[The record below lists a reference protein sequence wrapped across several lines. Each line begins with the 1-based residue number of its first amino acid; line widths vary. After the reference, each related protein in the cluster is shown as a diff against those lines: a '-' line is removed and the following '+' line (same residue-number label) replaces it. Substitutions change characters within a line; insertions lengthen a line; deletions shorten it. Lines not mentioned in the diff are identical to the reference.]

1 MRPAVTY
8 YPKTR
13 YGVSGIN
20 EGPLMV
26 CSMAAFEPTSESLAS
41 IAIHKSLILVIDVS
55 ASMRDVMPKIRSSI
69 LALRDLVGTIDIQ
82 LITFSDT
89 AKVLWPNADKT
100 SILTFDEV
108 VGSLDVEG
116 STNMGDGITTAI
128 NRVDPKKATWM
139 VVFTDGESNRGSHQ
153 SIDSFR
159 ELARRVPPNVKVITI
174 GYGTDYN
181 PDVLTTLG
189 DFTYIEDAESIA
201 SVMGAISHEISVATV
216 CGASFTYPKECGRMV
231 VGRQSPG
238 VVCSDRPYLA
248 AFVPPMGASHEI
260 EQLTFRFTVIAPG
273 GLAFSTQDVYPAIC
287 LAREAP
293 LEVRGGYY
301 GAAAARRIQN
311 LYLVAQRERSLLEH
325 RIREVKEELKR
336 WSEEVAVE
344 HRETVLRIAEHLSS
358 GRAEARTIS
367 AAKASSTMSQSSYTS
382 ALTPGARMAA
392 ASARRISDT
401 YMSRDT

>member
-1 MRPAVTY
+1 
-8 YPKTR
+8 
-13 YGVSGIN
+13 
-20 EGPLMV
+20 MV
-26 CSMAAFEPTSESLAS
+26 CSMAVFEPTPESLAS

-89 AKVLWPNADKT
+89 AKVLWPALSTN
-100 SILTFDEV
+100 FDDV
-108 VGSLDVEG
+108 IRSLDVEG

-153 SIDSFR
+153 STDAFR
-159 ELARRVPPNVKVITI
+159 ELARKIPPNVKVITI

-189 DFTYIEDAESIA
+189 DFTYIEDVESIA

-231 VGRQSPG
+231 VGRQTPG

-293 LEVRGGYY
+293 LDVRGGYY

-336 WSEEVAVE
+336 WGEDVAVE

-358 GRAEARTIS
+358 GRAEARAIS